1 MVPQTYLQRSFGPG
15 VLSSLLLLCAVAAA
29 LPLAAQTAAQ
39 TAAESVVGNSA
50 SSSSGNSTGNS
61 SGTIPAPIQSVISGH
76 GLPSDSYS
84 FVVQEIGV
92 TQPLLTLNADQ
103 SLNPASTMKII
114 TTLAALET
122 LGPAYNWRTE
132 LYALGPIE
140 NGTLNGDLLLKGS
153 GDPFLV
159 EEQLR
164 NMLKALQRAGVER
177 ISGNLILDG
186 SYFDSSVV
194 EEENIDNQA
203 GRAYNTEPHAVLA
216 NFQTVTFYFYPH
228 QNGNDVVIRT
238 DPRLPN
244 LYIDNRLRQ
253 HDAACSGYQRGITF
267 DVNQNRTGEIIFSGQ
282 FPSRCNQFQMTREVL
297 DAPGYTFGLFKSL
310 WQEIGGELQGSQV
323 LGTVPDDQDPLLVW
337 SSSPLSDVI
346 KSINKFSNNLMTRHL
361 LLTLGAEQLG
371 PPATVEKGREVVAAW
386 LGSKELDSTMLVLEN
401 GAGLSRDARITTGLM
416 TSVLQDAW
424 RSPWMP
430 EFLAS
435 LPLNGMDGTM
445 RNRLQDGNMRGRMH
459 IKTGSLAG
467 VSAVAGYVH
476 AQSGKVYTVS
486 GIINHELAD
495 RGPGIELMDAL
506 LAWVYT
512 R

>member
-1 MVPQTYLQRSFGPG
+1 MARQTLPQRSFGASLP
-15 VLSSLLLLCAVAAA
+15 SALLLVGALAAA
-29 LPLAAQTAAQ
+29 FPLAAQP
-39 TAAESVVGNSA
+39 AAESSA
-50 SSSSGNSTGNS
+50 NSTGS
-61 SGTIPAPIQSVISGH
+61 IPAPVQSVISGH
-76 GLPSDSYS
+76 GLPTDSFS

-92 TQPLLTLNADQ
+92 TQPVLALNADQ
-103 SLNPASTMKII
+103 SLNPASTMKLI

-140 NGTLNGDLLLKGS
+140 NGTLHGDLLLKGS

-164 NMLKALQRAGVER
+164 SMLKALQRAGVER

-186 SYFDSSVV
+186 SYFDASVV
-194 EEENIDNQA
+194 EEENIDNEA

-216 NFQTVTFYFYPH
+216 NFQAVTFYFYPH
-228 QNGNDVVIRT
+228 QNGQDVVIRT

-253 HDAACSGYQRGITF
+253 HDAACSGYQRGISF
-267 DVNQNRTGEIIFSGQ
+267 DVNQNRTGEIIFTGQ
-282 FPSRCNQFQMTREVL
+282 FPSRCQQFQMTREVL

-310 WQEIGGELQGSQV
+310 WEEIGGDLQGTQV

-371 PPATVEKGREVVAAW
+371 PPATVEKGGQVVSAW
-386 LGSKELDSTMLVLEN
+386 LQGKHLDASRLALEN

-416 TSVLQDAW
+416 TSVLQEAW

-445 RNRLQDGNMRGRMH
+445 RNRLQGSNMRGRMH
-459 IKTGSLAG
+459 IKTGSLAE

-495 RGPGIELMDAL
+495 RGPGVELMDAL
-506 LAWVYT
+506 LAWVYAQ
-512 R
+512 